1 MIRNISSSHR
11 LNFKKQHPVRLDL
24 ELEGNRRQT
33 HRPVPGTWAWRGLA
47 SFLAGP
53 TRVQNHPEHRA
64 TGASKT
70 LRNAGKLATIVYL
83 EKSAGWR
90 FESFPVHQFSATALT
105 TFGGTTRL
113 ESVSRERL
121 RAGAAAMAAP
131 ETGKLPSSTMRVPVL
146 ILSFAFFVPMILQA
160 QEQDPS
166 VMRVAV
172 NLVMVD
178 VTAKTKAGQILG
190 DLKKE
195 DFELREDGAAQK
207 VEIFSRDEL
216 PLNVALVLDL
226 SDSIEP
232 FLGPLRDAANTALGA
247 LKPEDQAALFT
258 FSTDAELR
266 VPFTSDKKKLAEQ
279 INAFKVGGATNIND
293 GIFVPAKYLLNA
305 PQRGRRVIILISD
318 DVATYSGGQGTHDI
332 ITELIASDAVLYN
345 LKIPGYN
352 PPGTM
357 LHAAME
363 KGLVNLR
370 AVMDQTG
377 GEVFNVQ
384 DVSHLDE
391 TFRALIERIKTR
403 YTLGYYT
410 KASAAEGKPHKLDV
424 RLAASFGK
432 KGRDYVVLSKNGFYV
447 H

>member
-1 MIRNISSSHR
+1 MS
-11 LNFKKQHPVRLDL
+11 V
-24 ELEGNRRQT
+24 
-33 HRPVPGTWAWRGLA
+33 
-47 SFLAGP
+47 
-53 TRVQNHPEHRA
+53 
-64 TGASKT
+64 
-70 LRNAGKLATIVYL
+70 
-83 EKSAGWR
+83 
-90 FESFPVHQFSATALT
+90 TAL
-105 TFGGTTRL
+105 
-113 ESVSRERL
+113 
-121 RAGAAAMAAP
+121 
-131 ETGKLPSSTMRVPVL
+131 
-146 ILSFAFFVPMILQA
+146 A
-160 QEQDPS
+160 QEPEQS
-166 VMRVAV
+166 VLRVAV

-178 VTAKTKAGQILG
+178 ATVKNKAGQILG

-207 VEIFSRDEL
+207 VDVFSRDEL

-247 LKPEDQAALFT
+247 LKLEDEVALFT
-258 FSTDAELR
+258 FSTEAELR
-266 VPFTSDKKKLAEQ
+266 VPFTRDKREIANQ
-279 INAFKVGGATNIND
+279 INGFKVGGATNIND
-293 GIFVPAKYLLNA
+293 GIFVAAKYLLGA
-305 PQRGRRVIILISD
+305 PPKGRRVIILISD
-318 DVATYSGGQGTHDI
+318 DVATYSGGEGTHDI

-370 AVMDQTG
+370 AVMEQTG

-384 DVSHLDE
+384 DVAHLDA
-391 TFRALIERIKTR
+391 TFGALIQRIKTR

-410 KASAAEGKPHKLDV
+410 KATAAEGKAHKLDV

-432 KGRDYVVLSKNGFYV
+432 KGKDYVVLSKNGFYV